1 MKTATKIYNK
11 NTIASKLFRYF
22 LAIFVVFVI
31 LFSIVVLTLF
41 NDLSLKN
48 TQQYKKS
55 LNNAISYSN
64 IKLNNLLIE
73 NKHNDILLYLNK
85 IISENDLKS
94 VEITY
99 DRMIF
104 NKNSLLN
111 NTNNFKNKNWSIDG
125 VSVDASYGIVTK
137 ITNSQYYEYLPIK
150 RRSKVNLVNIKYQAY
165 NKQEIKNLLATL
177 NFSTYLNE
185 NKNLSSSIIP
195 NFIYKYFKVDL
206 TPINQK
212 LSIDN
217 YHFATI
223 VYTPLSKNLEN
234 SNYSIF
240 LKLFLWSLVLFFPIS
255 LGVIWYLLYKQ
266 KNNYEKPI
274 EQINLYL
281 ESIEDNKYTKFDQKF
296 ANKNIDN
303 LTEHI
308 DHLISKVAK
317 ATNEL
322 NMNKRVLELKLS
334 SDSITGLPN
343 QNRFE
348 LDLKR
353 MFISSLDG
361 YVMLIKIDNL
371 GQISKENSTLFTNA
385 YIKEVSYTLKNII
398 DSFKQYDLTLYRLH
412 GSEFSL
418 VAKQLEQNDIKFIAT
433 QLINKLIQELP
444 SKYKIIDNI
453 INIGVTPFD
462 KYGTIESIMN
472 LAQKAHK
479 IAYESEGNSFHII
492 DFKPLELKYSRLE
505 DEVIKIIEEKNFDV
519 ELKYDTYSFDD
530 KSLLMKEVIPKL
542 YDHNQELIPIGTFV
556 SIAQNINKI
565 VEFDILNIQKA
576 IDYIHKTN
584 ISHSLV
590 INLSIET
597 ISSNEF
603 LNWLKNKLQEDDL
616 IHNKLI
622 FSITSYTASIH
633 KVRFKSFVKEI
644 SSLDI
649 EILIKRYNPN
659 EFTFD
664 DLEDLE
670 VDYIR
675 INQDLTMGMLHDT
688 IKKHKVK
695 DIIIFAELNNI
706 KILCDSIRNEEEYKF
721 LDRLGV
727 YGTSY

>member
-11 NTIASKLFRYF
+11 NTITSKLFRYF

-361 YVMLIKIDNL
+361 YVMLIRIDNL
-371 GQISKENSTLFTNA
+371 GQISKENSTLFANA

-556 SIAQNINKI
+556 SISQNINKI

-633 KVRFKSFVKEI
+633 KVRFKSFVQQI